1 MLIMLIE
8 KLINSL
14 KNFAY
19 SKFIKKGVK
28 EVEGCNVF
36 LRKINIQ
43 LSFYLMPIDEETY
56 NFGFSVTNLETQEI
70 YSIFFKFPRNKETQI
85 YGIIENS
92 LIHTDFNYNNSV
104 LFNFINNIVSEEYS
118 VLKTVWKNIT
128 SQLFK
133 EINFKEEKNKISY
146 DMFFQNLEKLLIYFY

>member
-1 MLIMLIE
+1 MLIE
-8 KLINSL
+8 KIINSL
-14 KNFAY
+14 KNSAY
-19 SKFIKKGVK
+19 SKFNKKGVQ
-28 EVEGCNVF
+28 EVESYYVF

-43 LSFYLMPIDEETY
+43 LSFYLMPIDKETY
-56 NFGFSVTNLETQEI
+56 NFGLSATNLETREM
-70 YSIFFKFPRNKETQI
+70 YSIFFKFPRNRETQT

-92 LIHTDFNYNNSV
+92 LIHIDFNYNNSV

-133 EINFKEEKNKISY
+133 EINLKEGRDKISY
-146 DMFFQNLEKLLIYFY
+146 DVFFQNLEKLLIYFY